1 MWTRRTKLDQWMGS
15 LTGTKK
21 MNGRCDTTRNATVCE
36 DYADRDVSRE
46 LFFKSRGLIKNDL
59 RCRNFFN

>member
-1 MWTRRTKLDQWMGS
+1 
-15 LTGTKK
+15 

>member
-1 MWTRRTKLDQWMGS
+1 MDKTYEIRSVDGFVNGDEEDEWKMRYYTECDSLRRH
-15 LTGTKK
+15 
-21 MNGRCDTTRNATVCE
+21 
-36 DYADRDVSRE
+36 YADRDVSRE